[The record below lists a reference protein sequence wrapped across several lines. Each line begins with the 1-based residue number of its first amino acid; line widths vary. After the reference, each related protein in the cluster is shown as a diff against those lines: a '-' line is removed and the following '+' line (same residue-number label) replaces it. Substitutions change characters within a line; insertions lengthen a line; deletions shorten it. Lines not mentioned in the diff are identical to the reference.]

1 VKQNPPAAKILIFV
15 TLLLI
20 LSTSACAKLTR
31 HASSTLQSNSLSP
44 AARGSA
50 ININTASFQEL
61 EKLPGVGKG
70 IAERIIAH
78 REQYG
83 RFRRPE
89 HLMMV
94 RGISDRK
101 FRALSAMIVV
111 D

>member
-1 VKQNPPAAKILIFV
+1 VKQNPPSAKILIFV
-15 TLLLI
+15 TLVI
-20 LSTSACAKLTR
+20 VLSNSACAKLTR
-31 HASSTLQSNSLSP
+31 HASATVQSNSLSP
-44 AARGSA
+44 AARSSA
-50 ININTASFQEL
+50 ININTASSQEL

-101 FRALSAMIVV
+101 FRALSSLIVV

>member
-1 VKQNPPAAKILIFV
+1 VKQNLPSAKFLIFV
-15 TLLLI
+15 TLAFI
-20 LSTSACAKLTR
+20 ISASACAKLARDSTTVQYNLT
-31 HASSTLQSNSLSP
+31 ASRSDKASL
-44 AARGSA
+44 
-50 ININTASFQEL
+50 ININTASSQEL

-70 IAERIIAH
+70 IAGRIIAH

-83 RFRRPE
+83 AFRRPE

-101 FRALSAMIVV
+101 FRALREMIVV